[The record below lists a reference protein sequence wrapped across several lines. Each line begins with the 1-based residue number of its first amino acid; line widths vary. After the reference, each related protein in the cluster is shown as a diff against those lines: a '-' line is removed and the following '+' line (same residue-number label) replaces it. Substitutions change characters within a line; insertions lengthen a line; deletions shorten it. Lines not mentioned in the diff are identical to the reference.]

1 MKTIL
6 LFLCFCNLILGQNY
20 QKDWEQVKIL
30 EEKQQIKSSN
40 EIVKAIYEKAKK
52 DKNDVQLIKSFM
64 FLTNHQ
70 LILNDTVNVLYHLD
84 KEISN
89 ASQVNQ
95 SVLYLIK
102 AKYLKDYWY
111 KNSYRINNKPV
122 TTKDFYQF
130 WTRDKF
136 NEAIEK
142 SYQMSL
148 QNETLLKQT
157 NLLAYEN
164 IFEFGDYNQF
174 KNSTLLDYILAEN
187 IKFEQNNLDFT

>member
-1 MKTIL
+1 MKTTL
-6 LFLCFCNLILGQNY
+6 LFLLFSIFIFSQDY
-20 QKDWEQVKIL
+20 KQDWEQAKIL

-102 AKYLKDYWY
+102 AK
-111 KNSYRINNKPV
+111 
-122 TTKDFYQF
+122 
-130 WTRDKF
+130 
-136 NEAIEK
+136 
-142 SYQMSL
+142 
-148 QNETLLKQT
+148 
-157 NLLAYEN
+157 
-164 IFEFGDYNQF
+164 
-174 KNSTLLDYILAEN
+174 
-187 IKFEQNNLDFT
+187 